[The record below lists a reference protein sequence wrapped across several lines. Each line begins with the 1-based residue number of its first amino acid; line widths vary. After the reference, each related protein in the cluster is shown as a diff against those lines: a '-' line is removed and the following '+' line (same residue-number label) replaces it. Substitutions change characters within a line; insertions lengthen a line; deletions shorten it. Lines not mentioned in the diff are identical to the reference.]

1 MRRIWFGFLA
11 LLISMFHGMTWA
23 ATGFRHLGEGDPGR
37 GHQTGTELN
46 HGSSMIIKQLNRSLK
61 AIASVLIGLAFQGA
75 SAQENR
81 IDKICGT
88 CIVEKFAKCEGKH
101 FLEGPAFDR
110 QGNLWVT
117 GLQTGA
123 VLRVTPDGKCTAV
136 AKPGAAINGSKFDA
150 QGRLILTDAEKGL
163 MRYDTASDTTKVL
176 RGKHGREMF
185 RGLNDSVIDKSGG
198 IYFTESW
205 GSNVLKPDGRVFYLP
220 ADDIEAAARDVV
232 LVASGIAFP
241 NGLALSADEKDL
253 YVGEYAQNQILK
265 LPLSG
270 PGVVGAHSVPHV
282 FVRLT
287 GGAGPDGMAMDTAG
301 NLYAAHFRAG
311 EVVVID
317 RNGFPYGSIKLPPS
331 AGMGTTNIAFH
342 NGYLY
347 ITEAFQDEIWRV
359 KTSVAPLLAP
369 NLR

>member
-1 MRRIWFGFLA
+1 MK
-11 LLISMFHGMTWA
+11 T
-23 ATGFRHLGEGDPGR
+23 
-37 GHQTGTELN
+37 N
-46 HGSSMIIKQLNRSLK
+46 MIGKQLARALK
-61 AIASVLIGLAFQGA
+61 ASGTVLMGLAFQGA
-75 SAQENR
+75 SAQDNR

-88 CIVEKFAKCEGKH
+88 CVVERFAKCEGKH

-110 QGNLWVT
+110 QGHLWVT

-123 VLRVTPDGKCTAV
+123 VLRVTPNGQCAMV
-136 AKPGAAINGSKFDA
+136 AKPGTAINGSKFDA
-150 QGRLILTDAEKGL
+150 QGRLVLTDAEKGL
-163 MRYDTASDTTKVL
+163 MRFDTATGTTKVL

-205 GSNVLKPDGRVFYLP
+205 GSNVLKPDGRVFYLA
-220 ADDIEAAARDVV
+220 ADDVETGTRDAV

-241 NGLALSADEKDL
+241 NGLALSSDEKDL

-282 FVRLT
+282 FARLT
-287 GGAGPDGMAMDTAG
+287 GGTGPDGMAMDTAG

-317 RNGFPYGSIKLPPS
+317 RNGFPYGAIKLPPG
-331 AGMGTTNIAFH
+331 AGLGTTNIAFH

-359 KTSVAPLLAP
+359 KTTGAPLLAP